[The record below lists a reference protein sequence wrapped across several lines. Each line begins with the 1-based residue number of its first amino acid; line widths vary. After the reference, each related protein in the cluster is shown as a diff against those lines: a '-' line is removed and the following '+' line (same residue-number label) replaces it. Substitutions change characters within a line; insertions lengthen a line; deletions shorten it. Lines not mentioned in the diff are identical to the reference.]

1 MTPSPER
8 QQFEANIQA
17 ELSRGHQH
25 DEARSNMNNE
35 GFESAIGRRLQV
47 LNLQTE
53 DEVARPVMPSIEPVP
68 AISRSRSLFRH
79 FFSLSRNR
87 RMEPRM
93 TDTDDPPTEQVDSQI
108 DDSTHCAI
116 CLEGLGDKAV
126 VMPCGH
132 QFDKLCISHWIRCP
146 GVAAKQCPLCRVR
159 MRELGHTFDD
169 QGNFRMERAGPV
181 IPLPLQ
187 AEDEGPSDE
196 DITPGMSER
205 DRHAARER
213 HRLRQSPEFRAQ
225 YDEDYLDITLIF
237 VFVKNLISFM
247 LREHSSLELSRRSS
261 LLIHPLS
268 GCWKSDTSWSRTTT
282 DHGSQPP
289 SMLSESL

>member
-1 MTPSPER
+1 
-8 QQFEANIQA
+8 
-17 ELSRGHQH
+17 
-25 DEARSNMNNE
+25 
-35 GFESAIGRRLQV
+35 
-47 LNLQTE
+47 
-53 DEVARPVMPSIEPVP
+53 
-68 AISRSRSLFRH
+68 
-79 FFSLSRNR
+79 
-87 RMEPRM
+87 M

-132 QFDKLCISHWIRCP
+132 QFDRLCISHWIRCP

-159 MRELGHTFDD
+159 MRELRHTFDD
-169 QGNFRMERAGPV
+169 QGNFRMERVGTV
-181 IPLPLQ
+181 IPVPLQ

-196 DITPGMSER
+196 DITPGVSER

-213 HRLRQSPEFRAQ
+213 HRLRQRPEFRAQ
-225 YDEDYLDITLIF
+225 YDEDYLDICIRQEPYFIYVKRTLKLGI
-237 VFVKNLISFM
+237 KQ
-247 LREHSSLELSRRSS
+247 EELT
-261 LLIHPLS
+261 LIHPLS